1 MSRSQKVIVTCAVTG
16 ASSAVLAKHPGIP
29 KTPSEIATASVKA
42 AKAGAAIVHIHV
54 RHPGTGIASN
64 DPELYQEVVKRIRDA
79 STDVIIN
86 LSCGMNGDLVLA
98 STDPIRVDDASTL
111 CSPMTR
117 CLHAIELQPEIATL
131 DCGTMAF
138 GEAIYVGR
146 MSDLREMATHMRE
159 AGVKPE
165 LECFELGHIEN
176 AKKLLSEGKLQG
188 PPLFQLCLSTGYGAP
203 ATPLVLQ
210 AMRENLP
217 SGAVWGGFGCG
228 ADEMS
233 TVGQLV
239 AMGGHVRVGL
249 EDNIYLRRG
258 VLASNAELVDN
269 AVGIIER
276 IGASV
281 ATPAEARAILGVVKR
296 G

>member
-1 MSRSQKVIVTCAVTG
+1 MSRKIIVTCAVTG
-16 ASSAVLAKHPGIP
+16 GNAAVLAKHPNIP
-29 KTPSEIATASVKA
+29 KTPPQIADAALEA
-42 AKAGAAIVHIHV
+42 AKAGAAVVHIHV
-54 RHPGTGIASN
+54 RDPDTGAPSN
-64 DPELYQEVVKRIRDA
+64 RFELYEQVVKRLRDA

-86 LSCGMNGDLVLA
+86 LTSGAAGELA
-98 STDPIRVDDASTL
+98 LDSVDPIKIGTATTL
-111 CSPMTR
+111 KKPTER
-117 CLHAIELQPEIATL
+117 CLHAVKLQPELTSL

-138 GEAIYVGR
+138 GERIFVAR
-146 MSDLREMATHMRE
+146 MSDLRELAKLMRE

-165 LECFELGHIEN
+165 LECFDLSHIET
-176 AKKLLSEGKLQG
+176 AKKLISEDTIDA
-188 PPLFQLCLSTGYGAP
+188 PPIFQFCFSTGYGAP
-203 ATPLVLQ
+203 AVPVAVQ
-210 AMRENLP
+210 AMRELLP

-228 ADEMS
+228 VDEMPM
-233 TVGQLV
+233 VAQLV

-276 IGASV
+276 MGSSV

>member
-1 MSRSQKVIVTCAVTG
+1 MSRKVVVTCAVTG
-16 ASSAVLAKHPGIP
+16 GGAASLAKHPNIP
-29 KTPSEIATASVKA
+29 KTPSQIVKAALEA

-54 RHPGTGIASN
+54 REPDTGAPSN
-64 DPELYQEVVKRIRDA
+64 RFELYEQVVKKLRDA
-79 STDVIIN
+79 ATDVIIN
-86 LSCGMNGDLVLA
+86 LTCGMDGELELA
-98 STDPIRVDDASTL
+98 SLDPLKIGKASTL
-111 CSPMTR
+111 KNAIGRCS
-117 CLHAIELQPEIATL
+117 HAVKLQPELSTL

-138 GEAIYVGR
+138 GDAIFVAR
-146 MSDLREMATHMRE
+146 MSDLREMATLMRE

-165 LECFELGHIEN
+165 LECFDLGHIET
-176 AKKLLSEGKLQG
+176 AKKLISEGIIDG
-188 PPLFQLCLSTGYGAP
+188 PPVFQFCLSTGYGAP
-203 ATPLVLQ
+203 AVPSAVQ
-210 AMRENLP
+210 AMRELLP

-228 ADEMS
+228 ADEMPI
-233 TVGQLV
+233 VGQLV

-276 IGASV
+276 MGASI
-281 ATPAEARAILGVVKR
+281 ATPAEARAILGVRKR

>member
-1 MSRSQKVIVTCAVTG
+1 MSRKVILTCAVTG
-16 ASSAVLAKHPGIP
+16 GGSAVLAKHPNIP
-29 KTPSEIATASVKA
+29 KTPSQIAEAALEA

-54 RHPGTGIASN
+54 REPDTGGPSN
-64 DPELYQEVVKRIRDA
+64 RIELYEQVVKKLRDA
-79 STDVIIN
+79 ATDVIIN
-86 LSCGMNGDLVLA
+86 LTCGMDGELELDSL
-98 STDPIRVDDASTL
+98 DPPKIGNSSTL
-111 CSPMTR
+111 KNAIGR
-117 CLHAIELQPEIATL
+117 CLHAVNLQPELSTL

-138 GEAIYVGR
+138 GERIFVAR
-146 MSDLREMATHMRE
+146 MSDLREMATLMRE

-165 LECFELGHIEN
+165 LECFDLGHIEI
-176 AKKLLSEGKLQG
+176 AKKLISENIIDG
-188 PPLFQLCLSTGYGAP
+188 PPLFQFCLGTGYGAP
-203 ATPLVLQ
+203 AAPSAVQ
-210 AMRENLP
+210 AMREILP

-228 ADEMS
+228 ADEMPM
-233 TVGQLV
+233 VGQLV

-276 IGASV
+276 MGGSV
-281 ATPAEARAILGVVKR
+281 ATPAEARAILGVKKR